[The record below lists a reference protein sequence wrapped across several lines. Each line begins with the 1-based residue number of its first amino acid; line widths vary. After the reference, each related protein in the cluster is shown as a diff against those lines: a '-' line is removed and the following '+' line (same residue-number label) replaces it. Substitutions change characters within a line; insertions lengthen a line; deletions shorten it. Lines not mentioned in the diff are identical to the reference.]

1 MVGCGAKI
9 LGPIKIG
16 NNVKIGANA
25 VVLKNVESNCTIV
38 GIPTRKIIIKYT
50 EISKTKNK

>member
-38 GIPTRKIIIKYT
+38 GIPPTKTIKKYKQT
-50 EISKTKNK
+50 